1 MRRRRALL
9 SNGSWVSPRG
19 YGYSNDRVEPA
30 TDATTR
36 LGLGIG
42 RGFLD
47 QVQDHV
53 PARPQPLADLEHE
66 LVAQHRRFFEPL
78 GLRRLH
84 AAPALL
90 RALFL
95 RNGRNRHEEAVGCDW
110 GDIRPDLVGRH
121 ARIINPALASRLPR
135 HRRPC
140 SCPNVKGRHVS
151 ALSKDLG
158 LRGLATRLP
167 WDVAGSA
174 WRRPWPRARCSRAV
188 RRAWWAWCCSAE
200 GWP

>member
-1 MRRRRALL
+1 MHDAATVSTAFQRFMGSLLEGVAIRTTAWSPPRTPRR
-9 SNGSWVSPRG
+9 GSR
-19 YGYSNDRVEPA
+19 
-30 TDATTR
+30 
-36 LGLGIG
+36 LGIG

-66 LVAQHRRFFEPL
+66 LVAQHRRFFERL
-78 GLRRLH
+78 GLRGLH
-84 AAPALL
+84 AARALL

-135 HRRPC
+135 YRRLC

-151 ALSKDLG
+151 ALYKDLG

-167 WDVAGSA
+167 WDVAGSG
-174 WRRPWPRARCSRAV
+174 WRRRWPRSGCSRAV
-188 RRAWWAWCCSAE
+188 RRA
-200 GWP
+200 